1 MNLLARYFL
10 LKFFVR
16 FVLFSLV
23 IDGIEFQLH
32 GMGADTA
39 LTAAMLAC
47 PFATCA
53 AVVATCF
60 ELARSDELVAMR
72 WAGMSSRFIAAVALC
87 MSLVIPL
94 TFAIVAFARGA
105 HGPFFATAAFLGA
118 SGCAIAVYGSLHIAF
133 RARAAI
139 PFGHFASVPFA
150 LLLYY
155 AAGFGAMA
163 LLRPG
168 ISF

>member
-32 GMGADTA
+32 GIGTGTA
-39 LTAAMLAC
+39 LTAAVLAC

-60 ELARSDELVAMR
+60 ELGRSDELVAMQ
-72 WAGMSSRFIAAVALC
+72 WAGISSRLIAAAALG
-87 MSLVIPL
+87 MSLVIPV
-94 TFAIVAFARGA
+94 TFAIVAFAGGA
-105 HGPFFATAAFLGA
+105 HGLFFATATFLGG
-118 SGCAIAVYGSLHIAF
+118 SGCAIAVYGSLFIAF
-133 RARAAI
+133 RGRAPV
-139 PFGHFASVPFA
+139 PFVHFASVPFA

-155 AAGFGAMA
+155 AAGFAAMTFLGRGA
-163 LLRPG
+163 
-168 ISF
+168 SF